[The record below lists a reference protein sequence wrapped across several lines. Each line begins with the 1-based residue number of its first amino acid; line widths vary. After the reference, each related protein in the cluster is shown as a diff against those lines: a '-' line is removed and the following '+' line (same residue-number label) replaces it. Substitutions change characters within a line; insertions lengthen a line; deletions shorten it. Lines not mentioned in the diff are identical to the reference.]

1 KIPIAVSTNRC
12 LGAFWGIKYTEKT
25 AEPLRDA
32 RESSTNLAGDIYLS
46 KEPGR
51 IDRAVSCVLP
61 IYMHDHA
68 EPDAKGTR
76 IRAKG
81 DSDPREKGQ

>member
-1 KIPIAVSTNRC
+1 MNDDRVVEFPVRYEGEIA
-12 LGAFWGIKYTEKT
+12 L
-25 AEPLRDA
+25 AERSYDLLAERLA
-32 RESSTNLAGDIYLS
+32 R
-46 KEPGR
+46 GR
-51 IDRAVSCVLP
+51 LP
-61 IYMHDHA
+61 DETSPQGVMYA